1 MTARV
6 VRGGSWNDNPQNC
19 RSSNRNRNEPDNRNN
34 NIGFRVVVH
43 FCGKLCRSGIT
54 RFTDLVSVA
63 EKVLAPLLSR
73 LAHLP
78 GGRIYGVGPGGSG
91 IPRGERPARLL
102 FSTRWQLA
110 IGRWRYERKG
120 NSMGL
125 GDLFKSKQERER
137 DEAKKRRKAFR
148 DAENAVDVVKDR
160 IAKLKKDRDK
170 SWAEARQYLKDGQKA
185 SAQRCVQAVRAS
197 EMLMSKLEMKRW
209 VFEQLLSKLELAKS
223 DQDFAQAL
231 NAINTVVQIDPDAV
245 ADVLDEVQD
254 KLGEQVD
261 TDKIWEKMYGKEMEG
276 VETQMTDTVPPIE
289 DMLKQLEDEVAEDIG
304 AGRSSKKTQKESEIS
319 DQIGEA
325 RSRLKKLMEDEK

>member
-1 MTARV
+1 
-6 VRGGSWNDNPQNC
+6 
-19 RSSNRNRNEPDNRNN
+19 
-34 NIGFRVVVH
+34 
-43 FCGKLCRSGIT
+43 
-54 RFTDLVSVA
+54 
-63 EKVLAPLLSR
+63 
-73 LAHLP
+73 
-78 GGRIYGVGPGGSG
+78 
-91 IPRGERPARLL
+91 
-102 FSTRWQLA
+102 
-110 IGRWRYERKG
+110 
-120 NSMGL
+120 MGL

-261 TDKIWEKMYGKEMEG
+261 TDKIWEKMYGKEMDG